1 MARIATGVSKKS
13 NRENLAALN
22 MILEWRNYGAT
33 GFLLTP
39 EFAWAVSGGKFGNKP
54 VMISAM
60 PLAYAP
66 EGTPSV
72 DAVKVAKYI
81 IKEQG
86 GIA

>member
-13 NRENLAALN
+13 NRENLAAWNL
-22 MILEWRNYGAT
+22 ILEWRKYGAT

-39 EFAWAVSGGKFGNKP
+39 ELAWAVSGGKFGTKP

-66 EGTPSV
+66 EGTPSI
-72 DAVKVAKYI
+72 DAMKVAKFVL
-81 IKEQG
+81 KGEV
-86 GIA
+86 A